1 MYRSLFDD
9 AALFPP
15 GNAPMG
21 EALPAHRGHRTSSRA
36 AYVGPFLVSDARVA
50 ELRAVLSREDGD
62 HPPLGVVVTVPGGA
76 DGVAPAVEAVLADP
90 ALRLRGLEVA
100 APPGGADGVA
110 AVLNAHLPDGSGGHE
125 RVRGRGVEV
134 SRGDSRPSDG
144 ADRHERAEG
153 YVEVSRGGGPEGAR
167 ADLAALASAGLRAK
181 FRTGGVT
188 AQAHPDE
195 DELAAYLY
203 AAVDLGVPFKCT
215 AGLHHAVRH
224 TTAEGFEQHGFLN
237 VLLATDTLVRGGSA
251 AEAAAVLADRDG
263 GALAARAKGLTA
275 GEAASVRAAFRSFGT
290 CSIIEPLED
299 LIVLGALSP

>member
-1 MYRSLFDD
+1 MSGADAAAGAAGDTLYRALFDD

-21 EALPAHRGHRTSSRA
+21 EALPAHRGHRASSRA
-36 AYVGPFLVSDARVA
+36 PYVGPFLVSDARVA
-50 ELRAVLSREDGD
+50 ELRAVLSREEGD

-76 DGVAPAVEAVLADP
+76 DGIAPAVEAVLADP
-90 ALRLRGLEVA
+90 ALDLRGVEVA
-100 APPGGADGVA
+100 APPGGAAQVA
-110 AVLNAHLPDGSGGHE
+110 AALDAHLPE
-125 RVRGRGVEV
+125 GRGV
-134 SRGDSRPSDG
+134 D
-144 ADRHERAEG
+144 G
-153 YVEVSRGGGPEGAR
+153 YVEVSRKDGPEGVR
-167 ADLAALASAGLRAK
+167 ADLAALAAAGRSAK

-188 AQAHPDE
+188 AQAHPSE
-195 DELAAYLY
+195 GELAACLY

-251 AEAAAVLADRDG
+251 ADAARVLAERDGGVLAARAAGLTAREAAAV
-263 GALAARAKGLTA
+263 RAG
-275 GEAASVRAAFRSFGT
+275 FRSFGT

-299 LIVLGALSP
+299 LVVLGALGL

>member
-1 MYRSLFDD
+1 MSGADAVRGGSADAGGAGDALYRSLFDD

-21 EALPAHRGHRTSSRA
+21 EALPAHRAHRASSRA

-50 ELRAVLSREDGD
+50 ELRAVLSREEGD
-62 HPPLGVVVTVPGGA
+62 HPPLEVVVTVPGGA

-100 APPGGADGVA
+100 APPEGAAEVA
-110 AVLNAHLPDGSGGHE
+110 AALDAHLPDGSGPHE
-125 RVRGRGVEV
+125 RV
-134 SRGDSRPSDG
+134 D
-144 ADRHERAEG
+144 G
-153 YVEVSRGGGPEGAR
+153 YVEVSRRDGPEGVR
-167 ADLAALASAGLRAK
+167 ADLAALASAGPRAK
-181 FRTGGVT
+181 FRTGGLT
-188 AQAHPDE
+188 KEAHPTE
-195 DELAAYLY
+195 DELAACLY

-237 VLLATDTLVRGGSA
+237 VLLATDTLIKGGGA
-251 AEAAAVLADRDG
+251 AEAAAVLAERDG
-263 GALAARAKGLTA
+263 RVLAARASGLSA
-275 GEAASVRAAFRSFGT
+275 GEAAAVRAGFRSFGT

-299 LIVLGALSP
+299 LIVLGALGR

>member
-1 MYRSLFDD
+1 MSGADAAAGAGGAGDALYRSLFDD

-90 ALRLRGLEVA
+90 ALRLEGLEVA

-110 AVLNAHLPDGSGGHE
+110 AVLNAHLPDGSGGHGS
-125 RVRGRGVEV
+125 VQ
-134 SRGDSRPSDG
+134 
-144 ADRHERAEG
+144 G
-153 YVEVSRGGGPEGAR
+153 YVEVSRQGGPEGAR

-224 TTAEGFEQHGFLN
+224 TTSEGFEQHGFLN
-237 VLLATDTLVRGGSA
+237 VLLAADTLVRGGSA

-275 GEAASVRAAFRSFGT
+275 GEAAAVRAAFRSFGT

>member
-1 MYRSLFDD
+1 MSGADAAAGAGGAGDALYRSLFDD

-90 ALRLRGLEVA
+90 ALRLEGLEVA

-110 AVLNAHLPDGSGGHE
+110 AVLNAHLPDGSGGHGS
-125 RVRGRGVEV
+125 VQ
-134 SRGDSRPSDG
+134 
-144 ADRHERAEG
+144 G
-153 YVEVSRGGGPEGAR
+153 YVEVSRQGGPEGAR

-237 VLLATDTLVRGGSA
+237 VLLAADTLVRGGSA

-263 GALAARAKGLTA
+263 GALAARAKGLAA
-275 GEAASVRAAFRSFGT
+275 GEAAAVRAAFRSFGT

>member
-1 MYRSLFDD
+1 MSGADAAAGAGGAGDALYRSLFDD

-90 ALRLRGLEVA
+90 ALRLEGLEVA

-110 AVLNAHLPDGSGGHE
+110 AVLNAHLPDGSGGHGS
-125 RVRGRGVEV
+125 VQ
-134 SRGDSRPSDG
+134 
-144 ADRHERAEG
+144 G
-153 YVEVSRGGGPEGAR
+153 YVEVSRQGGPEGAR

-224 TTAEGFEQHGFLN
+224 TTSEGFEQHGFLN
-237 VLLATDTLVRGGSA
+237 VLLAADTLVRGGSA

-263 GALAARAKGLTA
+263 GALAARAKGLAA
-275 GEAASVRAAFRSFGT
+275 GEAAAVRAAFRSFGT